1 MPACT
6 SACGALP
13 DMDCAAVQLQF
24 QVAAPAPL
32 PPQHRDAACVVQVPA
47 ALQNMTL
54 DGRGGGS
61 LEAVPLNY
69 LHMVTMVVVVVVAR
83 MTIKIQWQC

>member
-1 MPACT
+1 M
-6 SACGALP
+6 
-13 DMDCAAVQLQF
+13 
-24 QVAAPAPL
+24 
-32 PPQHRDAACVVQVPA
+32 QVPA

-69 LHMVTMVVVVVVAR
+69 LHMVTMVVVVVVVAR

>member
-1 MPACT
+1 M
-6 SACGALP
+6 
-13 DMDCAAVQLQF
+13 
-24 QVAAPAPL
+24 
-32 PPQHRDAACVVQVPA
+32 
-47 ALQNMTL
+47 QNMTL

-61 LEAVPLNY
+61 LKAVPLNY